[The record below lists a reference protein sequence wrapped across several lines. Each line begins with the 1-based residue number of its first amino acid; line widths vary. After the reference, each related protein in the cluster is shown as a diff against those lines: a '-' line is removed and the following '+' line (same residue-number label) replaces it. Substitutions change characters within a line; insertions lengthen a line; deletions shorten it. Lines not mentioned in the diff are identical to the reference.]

1 MYSDYLAFEVLSTD
15 NQHYR
20 VTICTVTINNNK
32 CMYNCLK
39 EKKNL
44 NLVSWIET
52 HGNDDEKK
60 RINMDEV
67 EKYEWNSFD
76 PVVNFVYTNREKK

>member
-1 MYSDYLAFEVLSTD
+1 MYSDYLAFEVLSID

-20 VTICTVTINNNK
+20 MTMSTVTINNNK
-32 CMYNCLK
+32 CTTASRK
-39 EKKNL
+39 KKNI

-52 HGNDDEKK
+52 HSNDDEKK

-76 PVVNFVYTNREKK
+76 PVVNFVYTNRKKK

>member
-1 MYSDYLAFEVLSTD
+1 
-15 NQHYR
+15 
-20 VTICTVTINNNK
+20 
-32 CMYNCLK
+32 MYNCLK

-52 HGNDDEKK
+52 HSNDDEKK

-76 PVVNFVYTNREKK
+76 PVVNFVYTNRKKNKMLKTDLHNLNM

>member
-1 MYSDYLAFEVLSTD
+1 
-15 NQHYR
+15 
-20 VTICTVTINNNK
+20 
-32 CMYNCLK
+32 MYNCLK